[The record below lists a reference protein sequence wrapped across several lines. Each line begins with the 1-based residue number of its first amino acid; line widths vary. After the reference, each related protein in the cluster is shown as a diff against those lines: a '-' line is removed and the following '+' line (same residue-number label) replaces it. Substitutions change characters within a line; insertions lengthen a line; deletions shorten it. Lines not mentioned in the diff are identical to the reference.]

1 MNYYIWLIVAVG
13 CFVGEMF
20 TMEFS
25 LTCLGIGMGAGALVS
40 WLGVG
45 LWGQVIA
52 FGLVAAAA
60 WLGIRPIALRHLY
73 RKSKH
78 VPTPAE
84 EVLGK
89 TAVVETIN
97 SMMLQ
102 STRGV
107 LRLFPNWLSRP
118 ASFTRLRAKGAYLV
132 TAAYDGKQVTHCQ
145 IQATHA
151 DTCRLRNPWPG
162 RSVRVTDQR
171 NGRDVT
177 TTEAHGV
184 ISFAA
189 QAGHSYQIQQH

>member
-89 TAVVETIN
+89 TAVVETPIDPVHN
-97 SMMLQ
+97 TGRVKVCGESWKATADKPLPAG
-102 STRGV
+102 TECVVEKLDGV
-107 LRLFPNWLSRP
+107 TLSV
-118 ASFTRLRAKGAYLV
+118 RAK
-132 TAAYDGKQVTHCQ
+132 
-145 IQATHA
+145 
-151 DTCRLRNPWPG
+151 
-162 RSVRVTDQR
+162 
-171 NGRDVT
+171 
-177 TTEAHGV
+177 
-184 ISFAA
+184 
-189 QAGHSYQIQQH
+189 